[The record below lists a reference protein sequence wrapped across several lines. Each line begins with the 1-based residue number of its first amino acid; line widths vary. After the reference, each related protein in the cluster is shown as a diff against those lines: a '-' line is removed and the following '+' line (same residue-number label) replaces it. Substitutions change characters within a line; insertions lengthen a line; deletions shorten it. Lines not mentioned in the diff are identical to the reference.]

1 MAGQRE
7 DDEVMR
13 DIEAA
18 FEPVSKLRPSH
29 RIVSMWSDLQAC
41 LDNIRK
47 VEFLLGYLPEKP
59 PLDLSPHP
67 ATLGTHDPDRCA
79 PCRIFLT
86 EDFVDHEAV
95 QLQLQD
101 ARMVL
106 GQLALALSDEAEN
119 A

>member
-13 DIEAA
+13 EIEAA
-18 FEPVSKLRPSH
+18 FKPVSKLRPSH

-41 LDNIRK
+41 LENIRK
-47 VEFLLGYLPEKP
+47 VEFYLGYLPEKP
-59 PLDLSPHP
+59 R
-67 ATLGTHDPDRCA
+67 G
-79 PCRIFLT
+79 
-86 EDFVDHEAV
+86 VDHEAI
-95 QLQLQD
+95 QMQLQD
-101 ARMVL
+101 ARMLL